1 MTYWRPFNR
10 EKKFASTWLKI
21 LIQCNDPTP
30 IGDPRVVCLLVFKW
44 VTSKVG
50 ACLFFYLGVFCVHL
64 FFYKGMDTNIG
75 KLF

>member
-10 EKKFASTWLKI
+10 EKKFGSTWLKI

-30 IGDPRVVCLLVFKW
+30 IGDPTVVCLLVFKW

-50 ACLFFYLGVFCVHL
+50 ACLFL
-64 FFYKGMDTNIG
+64 FGCFLCFLCFLDTNIG